1 MIIQIKIVI
10 IFLALVLILL
20 FYKVFFKVNK
30 LEVNKEPE
38 YLFPDGN
45 STITIYVKPYNRLGM
60 EIPFKRV
67 NVIFE
72 IIEGRELIQIVSK
85 SHDKLII
92 RSKYKIGVVIIH
104 IKNPYTFLPI
114 EISAEIVEQIV

>member
-10 IFLALVLILL
+10 VFLALVLILL
-20 FYKVFFKVNK
+20 VYRVFFIVNK

-45 STITIYVKPYNRLGM
+45 STITIYVKPYNKLGM
-60 EIPFKRV
+60 EIPFKKV

-72 IIEGRELIQIVSK
+72 IIEGRELIEIVSK
-85 SHDKLII
+85 SPDKLIL
-92 RSKYKIGVVIIH
+92 RSNYKIGVVIIH
-104 IKNPYTFLPI
+104 IKNSYTFLPI
-114 EISAEIVEQIV
+114 EINVEIIGQLV